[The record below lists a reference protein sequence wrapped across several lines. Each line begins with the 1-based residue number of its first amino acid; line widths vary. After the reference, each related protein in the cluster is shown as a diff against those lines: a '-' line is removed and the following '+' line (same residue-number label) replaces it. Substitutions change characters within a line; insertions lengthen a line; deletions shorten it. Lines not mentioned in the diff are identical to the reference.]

1 VTAVTLKDFKCKC
14 QRRSQ
19 SAATGIRPRGGGK
32 KTAERTVAL
41 RKIIYNSLSDQ
52 HKTSAGG
59 ETDIPAAG
67 KPKKE
72 RQHHGC

>member
-1 VTAVTLKDFKCKC
+1 MEKNSTRVEGNGTPKEKSVRA
-14 QRRSQ
+14 
-19 SAATGIRPRGGGK
+19 SAK

-59 ETDIPAAG
+59 ETNILTAG